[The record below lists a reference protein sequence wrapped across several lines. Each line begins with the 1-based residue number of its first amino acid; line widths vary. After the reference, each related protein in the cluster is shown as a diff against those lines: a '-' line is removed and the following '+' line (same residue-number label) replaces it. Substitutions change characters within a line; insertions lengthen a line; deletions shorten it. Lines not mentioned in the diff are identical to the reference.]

1 MHWYDTD
8 GTPQYEVKKK
18 DGGMRA
24 TTLRDAR
31 KYGWVPS
38 VTSVMDIV
46 GKPGLE
52 VWKVNKAI
60 ESALTVTRLVTETDE
75 ELSKRIL
82 IHSKQESDRAA
93 KRGVHIHGELERY
106 FHSIIGSTH
115 VGYHKDHCP
124 HPDSQSDIGKICEAT
139 KFVLDANCGEQE
151 WVPEKSFCY
160 KELGYGGK
168 VDLYSNAWVIDFKTK
183 DSIEDKKQLAFDS
196 MAYQLVGYE
205 RGLPGGIGR
214 IQEQAGSGFYGANR
228 RIANVFI
235 SADNPGHVIF
245 HEWPQ
250 DKHELY
256 WNVFSSALQL
266 WKHMKNYRPEEF
278 NNERS

>member
-1 MHWYDTD
+1 MHWYDTN
-8 GTPQYEVKKK
+8 GNPHYEVKKK

-31 KYGWVPS
+31 KHGWVPS
-38 VTSVMDIV
+38 VTTVMDIV

-52 VWKVNKAI
+52 LWKVNKAI
-60 ESALTVTRLVTETDE
+60 ESALTVTRLVTETDA

-82 IHSKQESDRAA
+82 AHSKQESEQAA
-93 KRGVHIHGELERY
+93 KRGVRIHNELELFFRKGCI
-106 FHSIIGSTH
+106 HSSNMGT
-115 VGYHKDHCP
+115 YE
-124 HPDSQSDIGKICEAT
+124 SDIRKICDAT
-139 KFVLDANCGEQE
+139 KSLLDVNCGEQG
-151 WVPEKSFCY
+151 WISEKSFCH

-168 VDLYSNAWVIDFKTK
+168 IDLYSKEWVIDFKTK

-196 MAYQLVGYE
+196 MAHQLVGYS
-205 RGLPGGIGR
+205 RGL
-214 IQEQAGSGFYGANR
+214 YGENR
-228 RIANVFI
+228 RMANVFI
-235 SADNPGHVIF
+235 SADNPGHVMF

-256 WNVFSSALQL
+256 WNVFTSALDL

-278 NNERS
+278 NNEGN

>member
-1 MHWYDTD
+1 M
-8 GTPQYEVKKK
+8 KKK

-38 VTSVMDIV
+38 VTTVMDIV

-60 ESALTVTRLVTETDE
+60 ESAMTVQRLVGETYE
-75 ELSKRIL
+75 EHAKRIL
-82 IHSKQESDRAA
+82 AHSKQESEQAA
-93 KRGVHIHGELERY
+93 KRGVRIHNELELFFRKGCI
-106 FHSIIGSTH
+106 HSANMGT
-115 VGYHKDHCP
+115 YEN
-124 HPDSQSDIGKICEAT
+124 DIKSICDAT
-139 KFVLDANCGEQE
+139 KAVLDVNCGEQG
-151 WVPEKSFCY
+151 WIPEHSFCH

-168 VDLYSNAWVIDFKTK
+168 VDLYSSQWVIDFKTK
-183 DSIEDKKQLAFDS
+183 DSIEDKKQLAYDA
-196 MAYQLVGYE
+196 MAHQLVGYA
-205 RGLPGGIGR
+205 RGLNGKD
-214 IQEQAGSGFYGANR
+214 R
-228 RIANVFI
+228 RLANVFI
-235 SADNPGHVIF
+235 SADNPGHVMF

-256 WNVFSSALQL
+256 WNVFTSALDL

-278 NNERS
+278 NNEGN

>member
-1 MHWYDTD
+1 MHWYDTN
-8 GTPQYEVKKK
+8 GNPQYEVKKK

-38 VTSVMDIV
+38 VTTVMDIV
-46 GKPGLE
+46 SKPGLE

-60 ESALTVTRLVTETDE
+60 ESALTVTRLVTETDA

-82 IHSKQESDRAA
+82 AHSKQESEQAA
-93 KRGVHIHGELERY
+93 KRGVHIHNELEEFFRNDCVHYERY
-106 FHSIIGSTH
+106 T
-115 VGYHKDHCP
+115 DTA
-124 HPDSQSDIGKICEAT
+124 KICEAT
-139 KFVLDANCGEQE
+139 KAILDTNCGKQD
-151 WVPEKSFCY
+151 WVPEKSFCH

-168 VDLYSNAWVIDFKTK
+168 VDLYSDEWVIDFKTK
-183 DSIEDKKQLAFDS
+183 GSIENKKQLAYDA
-196 MAYQLVGYE
+196 MAHQLIGYNK
-205 RGLPGGIGR
+205 GIPYYMENR
-214 IQEQAGSGFYGANR
+214 EDYWKER

-235 SADNPGHVIF
+235 SADNPGHDVF
-245 HEWPQ
+245 HEWPL

-256 WNVFSSALQL
+256 WNVFASALDL

-278 NNERS
+278 NNERN

>member
-1 MHWYDTD
+1 MHWYDTN
-8 GTPQYEVKKK
+8 GNPQYEIKKK
-18 DGGMRA
+18 DGGMRS

-38 VTSVMDIV
+38 VTTVMDIV
-46 GKPGLE
+46 SKPGLE

-60 ESALTVTRLVTETDE
+60 ESALTVTRLVTETDA

-82 IHSKQESDRAA
+82 AHSKQESEQAA
-93 KRGVHIHGELERY
+93 KRGVRIHGELESY
-106 FHSIIGSTH
+106 FHNIQGQP
-115 VGYHKDHCP
+115 HCA
-124 HPDSQSDIGKICEAT
+124 HPDSTSDIGKICEAT
-139 KFVLDANCGEQE
+139 KFVLDTNCGDQE
-151 WVPEKSFCY
+151 WIPEYSFCH

-168 VDLYSNAWVIDFKTK
+168 VDLHSKEWVIDFKTK
-183 DSIEDKKQLAFDS
+183 DSIEDKKQLSFDS
-196 MAYQLVGYE
+196 MAHQLIGYD
-205 RGLPGGIGR
+205 RGIPHYMEHR
-214 IQEQAGSGFYGANR
+214 EDYWKER

-278 NNERS
+278 NNEGN

>member
-1 MHWYDTD
+1 MHWYDTN
-8 GTPQYEVKKK
+8 GKPQYEVRKK

-52 VWKVNKAI
+52 AWKVNKAI

-82 IHSKQESDRAA
+82 SHSKQESEQAA
-93 KRGVHIHGELERY
+93 KRGVGIHSVLEE
-106 FHSIIGSTH
+106 FF
-115 VGYHKDHCP
+115 VGKCILYPLPK
-124 HPDSQSDIGKICEAT
+124 SMGAICNAT
-139 KFVLDANCGEQE
+139 KSILDTNCGEQD
-151 WVPEKSFCY
+151 WVPEHSFCH

-168 VDLYSNAWVIDFKTK
+168 VDLYSSQWVIDFKTK

-196 MAYQLVGYE
+196 MAHQLVGYE
-205 RGLPGGIGR
+205 RGLPR
-214 IQEQAGSGFYGANR
+214 HHSDTKFSGSIR
-228 RIANVFI
+228 RMANVFI

-256 WNVFSSALQL
+256 WNVFTSALNL

-278 NNERS
+278 NNEGN

>member
-1 MHWYDTD
+1 MHWYDTN
-8 GTPQYEVKKK
+8 GAPQYEVKKK

-31 KYGWVPS
+31 KHGWVPS

-60 ESALTVTRLVTETDE
+60 ESALAVTRMVTETNE

-82 IHSKQESDRAA
+82 AHSKQESEQAA
-93 KRGVHIHGELERY
+93 KRGVHIHGELEEFFSNDCVHYERY
-106 FHSIIGSTH
+106 T
-115 VGYHKDHCP
+115 
-124 HPDSQSDIGKICEAT
+124 DIGKICEAT
-139 KFVLDANCGEQE
+139 KAALDANCGEQT
-151 WVPEKSFCY
+151 WVSEHSFCH

-168 VDLYSNAWVIDFKTK
+168 IDLYSDEWVVDFKTK

-196 MAYQLVGYE
+196 MAHQLVGYS
-205 RGLPGGIGR
+205 RGLNGK
-214 IQEQAGSGFYGANR
+214 SR
-228 RIANVFI
+228 RVANVFI
-235 SADNPGHVIF
+235 SADDPGHVVF

-250 DKHELY
+250 DKQELY
-256 WNVFSSALQL
+256 WNVFTSALQL

-278 NNERS
+278 NNEGS

>member
-1 MHWYDTD
+1 MHWYDTN
-8 GTPQYEVKKK
+8 GNPQYEVRKK

-38 VTSVMDIV
+38 VTTVMDIV
-46 GKPGLE
+46 SKPGLE

-60 ESALTVTRLVTETDE
+60 ESALAVTRLVTETNE

-82 IHSKQESDRAA
+82 AHSKQESEQAA
-93 KRGVHIHGELERY
+93 KRGVHIHGKLEEY
-106 FHSIIGSTH
+106 FQSISG
-115 VGYHKDHCP
+115 KEHCA
-124 HPDSQSDIGKICEAT
+124 HPDSMSDIGKICEAT
-139 KFVLDANCGEQE
+139 KFVLDTNCGKQD
-151 WVPEKSFCY
+151 WVSEGSFCH

-168 VDLYSNAWVIDFKTK
+168 IDLHSDEWVIDFKTK
-183 DSIEDKKQLAFDS
+183 DSIEDKKQLAYDA
-196 MAYQLVGYE
+196 MAHQLVGYA
-205 RGLPGGIGR
+205 RGLNGK
-214 IQEQAGSGFYGANR
+214 SR
-228 RIANVFI
+228 RVANVFI
-235 SADNPGHVIF
+235 SADNPGHVLF

-250 DKHELY
+250 DKQELY
-256 WNVFSSALQL
+256 WSVFTSALDL